1 MDGTIVGIFLKDINL
16 KGKTAL
22 ITGATKGLGR
32 GTAQAIAEAGGN
44 IIAIGRNQSELDSL
58 ERMIKKLKV
67 KFTSFNCDVNDYSKM
82 KSFITKL
89 KKLDILVNNAGTNIP
104 ESFLNVKKSSLETI
118 LNVNTKA
125 VFNIAQ
131 LCANQIIKLK
141 SKQGS
146 IINIS
151 SIFGVVAGKKRTVYS
166 MTKFGVEGLTKGM
179 ALDLAKYNIR
189 VNSVCPN
196 IVLTPRTKKYFA
208 DKRYNKYIKENTLIQ
223 KVVSVSDVATSV
235 TFLASEASSMITGT
249 SVVIDGGWTAK

>member
-1 MDGTIVGIFLKDINL
+1 MGIFLKDISL

-32 GTAQAIAEAGGN
+32 GAAEAIAEAGGN
-44 IIAIGRNQSELDSL
+44 IIAIGRNQFELNSL
-58 ERMIKKLKV
+58 GKKIKKLKV
-67 KFTSFNCDVNDYSKM
+67 QYTSFNCDVNNYNKI
-82 KSFITKL
+82 KNFITNL

-104 ESFLNVKKSSLETI
+104 ENFLNVKKTSLETL

-141 SKQGS
+141 RKQGS

-151 SIFGVVAGKKRTVYS
+151 SIFGLVAGQKRTVYS

-196 IVLTPRTKKYFA
+196 IVLTPRTKKYFS
-208 DKRYNKYIKENTLIQ
+208 DKKYNKYVKESTPIN
-223 KVVSVSDVATSV
+223 KVVTISDVATSI

-249 SVVIDGGWTAK
+249 SIIIDGGWTAK

>member
-1 MDGTIVGIFLKDINL
+1 MGIFLKEINL

-32 GTAQAIAEAGGN
+32 GTAIAIAEAGGD
-44 IIAIGRNQSELDSL
+44 IIAIGRNQSELDTL
-58 ERMIKKLKV
+58 KKEVKKFKV
-67 KFTSFNCDVNDYSKM
+67 NYKSFNCDVNNYYKIKLIISN
-82 KSFITKL
+82 L

-104 ESFLNVKKSSLETI
+104 EPFLNVKKSSMETL

-125 VFNIAQ
+125 VFNVAQ

-141 SKQGS
+141 RKNGS
-146 IINIS
+146 IINVS
-151 SIFGVVAGKKRTVYS
+151 SIFGLVAGQKRTVYS

-208 DKRYNKYIKENTLIQ
+208 DKKYNKYVKENTQLKKLLRLVMLLLQ
-223 KVVSVSDVATSV
+223 LLSLHRKQH
-235 TFLASEASSMITGT
+235 L
-249 SVVIDGGWTAK
+249 

>member
-1 MDGTIVGIFLKDINL
+1 MDSEIMGLFLKNINL

-32 GTAQAIAEAGGN
+32 GTAQAIAQAGGN
-44 IIAIGRNQSELDSL
+44 VIAIGRNQIELNSL
-58 ERMIKKLKV
+58 GKIIKKLRV
-67 KFTSFNCDVNDYSKM
+67 KYVSFNCDVNNFNRI
-82 KSFITKL
+82 KSFISKL

-104 ESFLNVKKSSLETI
+104 ESFLNVKKSSLETL
-118 LNVNTKA
+118 LNVNTKSA
-125 VFNIAQ
+125 FNIAQ

-141 SKQGS
+141 RKQGS

-151 SIFGVVAGKKRTVYS
+151 SIFGLVAGQKRSVYS
-166 MTKFGVEGLTKGM
+166 MTKFGIEGLTKGM

-208 DKRYNKYIKENTLIQ
+208 DKKYNKYVKESTPIN
-223 KVVSVSDVATSV
+223 KVVTVSDVATAV
-235 TFLASEASSMITGT
+235 AFLASDSSSMITG
-249 SVVIDGGWTAK
+249 SSIVIDGGWTAK

>member
-1 MDGTIVGIFLKDINL
+1 MGIFLKDMSL

-32 GTAQAIAEAGGN
+32 GAAEAIAEAGGD
-44 IIAIGRNQSELDSL
+44 IIAIGRNQSELNSL
-58 ERMIKKLKV
+58 GKKIKKLKV
-67 KFTSFNCDVNDYSKM
+67 KYTSFNCDVNNYDKI
-82 KSFITKL
+82 KNFINNL

-104 ESFLNVKKSSLETI
+104 ETFLNVKKTSLETI

-131 LCANQIIKLK
+131 LCANRIIKLK
-141 SKQGS
+141 KKQGS

-151 SIFGVVAGKKRTVYS
+151 SIFGLVAGQKRTVYS

-196 IVLTPRTKKYFA
+196 IVLTPRTQKYFN
-208 DKRYNKYIKENTLIQ
+208 DKKYNKYVKDSTPIKKIVTI
-223 KVVSVSDVATSV
+223 SDVATSI

-249 SVVIDGGWTAK
+249 SIVIDGGWTAK